1 MAKDF
6 IPALVAQLE
15 RVANAIEAKNVI
27 EEKKLLLEQQ
37 KMVIEKRRFLKENK
51 LPIFLEDDKNL
62 NDMNSGDFRSE

>member
-37 KMVIEKRRFLKENK
+37 KMVMEKRRFLKENK
-51 LPIFLEDDKNL
+51 NLDNL
-62 NDMNSGDFRSE
+62 NQEDFRSE